1 MGYDLYNLEDES
13 EFRWNIY
20 AWRPLLRLA
29 TDYGW
34 TPEGTDIPPWYSGSE
49 RKEIIARMPDYYKN
63 YTGNDGQVITATD
76 AVKIANA
83 LKISLNDIPDFEV
96 DENITNTNV
105 VISDDCS
112 EDERL
117 TQMAENFITNLNS
130 NVDPLVYFSG
140 AIQKAYI
147 QEFIEFCE
155 KGAFI
160 IR

>member
-1 MGYDLYNLEDES
+1 VSNVSINVSMPIFDENL
-13 EFRWNIY
+13 
-20 AWRPLLRLA
+20 
-29 TDYGW
+29 
-34 TPEGTDIPPWYSGSE
+34 
-49 RKEIIARMPDYYKN
+49 
-63 YTGNDGQVITATD
+63 
-76 AVKIANA
+76 VKIVNA

-112 EDERL
+112 EDEML
-117 TQMAENFITNLNS
+117 VQMAEDFKSKLKS

-140 AIQKAYI
+140 VKQKASI
-147 QEFIEFCE
+147 QEFIQFCE